1 MVVRIWHGT
10 TSKENAAAYEQLVT
24 TKIFREIEAKTGD
37 GFEGVQLLKREMP
50 EEVEFTTM
58 IWFRNMETIKK
69 LTGDDHE
76 TAYVPEEARKLLL
89 RYDPIVTHS
98 KLIYSSES

>member
-24 TKIFREIEAKTGD
+24 KKIFRDIEAKTGD
-37 GFEGVQLLKREMP
+37 GFEGVQLLKRELP

-58 IWFRNMETIKK
+58 IWFRDMETIKK
-69 LTGDDHE
+69 LVGEDYE

-89 RYDPIVTHS
+89 RYDPTVIHS
-98 KLIYSSES
+98 RLIYSSES